1 MKQLFILFIMYG
13 LFSSVKAAQFNV
25 NISGTSYSPNTLTV
39 NVGDEVII
47 EASASHPLIQ
57 VSLASWN
64 ANEATLLN
72 GGFSSSSNYTLTIT
86 SGMAGTTIYYGCSS
100 HLGSGM
106 KGQIIVNVISGIEE
120 NNVRDFNF
128 TVYPNPVSTDAW
140 INIFLKK
147 AERVSIQ
154 LYDMQGRI
162 MRTFIDQQMKA
173 GEQNMSFPL
182 NTLARGNYIV
192 QMRSGKERIQKQI
205 VIQ

>member
-1 MKQLFILFIMYG
+1 
-13 LFSSVKAAQFNV
+13 
-25 NISGTSYSPNTLTV
+25 
-39 NVGDEVII
+39 
-47 EASASHPLIQ
+47 
-57 VSLASWN
+57 
-64 ANEATLLN
+64 
-72 GGFSSSSNYTLTIT
+72 
-86 SGMAGTTIYYGCSS
+86 
-100 HLGSGM
+100 M